1 MINNEDGGIIL
12 IGVQDNGL
20 IDGLVLSNAQQEHV
34 VANIINTFDRYRPKV
49 PHHFYEI
56 NFIPVKLTMDSKAK
70 EEKAHQS
77 DDTSLPHLLRTT
89 KLCCVITER
98 CLPSILDFSIK
109 VGSSNSEFTLEIVLI
124 PERLGTCDQQL
135 SLIRTAFS

>member
-12 IGVQDNGL
+12 MGVQDNGL
-20 IDGLVLSNAQQEHV
+20 IDGLMLSNAQQEHV

-70 EEKAHQS
+70 EEKAPQS

-89 KLCCVITER
+89 KLCWCDHR
-98 CLPSILDFSIK
+98 AMSSI
-109 VGSSNSEFTLEIVLI
+109 N
-124 PERLGTCDQQL
+124 LGFL
-135 SLIRTAFS
+135 HKSWIIELRIHP